1 MLLYDTLQVAEI
13 KVIRFQIIIRCSGI
27 HLDDGIAKAAAVK
40 VTPYAARLSEADM
53 STEVLEV
60 VKAAKKLVDLVGADY
75 IVSVGRG
82 ISSDVEGGIKL
93 AEELADVLGGV
104 VGGSRVAIDSGWL
117 TADHQVGQTGKTV
130 HPKVYVALGISGSIQ
145 HQAGMKESECIVAV
159 NKSESAPIFD
169 IADYGICGDLFKVTP
184 MLIEAV
190 KAAKAAK

>member
-1 MLLYDTLQVAEI
+1 MASIICPRFRPAMATVRPGVMKKSAYDE
-13 KVIRFQIIIRCSGI
+13 
-27 HLDDGIAKAAAVK
+27 AKAAAVT
-40 VTPYAARLSEADM
+40 VTRYSVQLSEADM
-53 STEVLEV
+53 ATEALEV
-60 VKAAKKLVDLVGADY
+60 VKAAKKLVDLVGAEY

-82 ISSDVEGGIKL
+82 ISTDVEGGIKL
-93 AEELADVLGGV
+93 AEELAEVLSGV

-159 NKSESAPIFD
+159 NKNETAPIFD